1 MDSIE
6 DLQAI
11 VAYSDQLGEAFFA
24 VDRDWRLVAANGIA
38 LRFAGMTLDQVVG
51 RTYWDLIPSQA
62 GSSNEAMLRNAM
74 AARTRSELLAESRLH
89 PGRYLRGIAIPLRD
103 GLAISFRD
111 VTEQRALEREREA
124 QLVRSENRLR
134 LALDATQLGTWDFDP
149 QTQELSWDARC
160 RTLFGVPLDAP
171 VSYETF
177 VQVLHPDDRD
187 EVLAAA
193 AAALDPNGSGVLR
206 VEHRICDLGTGEE
219 RWIAGRGQ
227 GFFEGGRPVRLIGT
241 SYDIT
246 ERKRVERALRESEA
260 RLRTIADNIPNGM
273 VYQVIRET
281 DGRVRFT
288 YVSQAVE
295 RLHGISAEA
304 VMADPDVLDRQ
315 ILDEFRPALETL
327 RREADTAK
335 QEISIEIP
343 MRMPSGEVRW
353 FHRSSAPRP
362 LPDGLSV
369 WDGVEI
375 DITERKRSETALR
388 ESETRLRLALDAGR
402 MAVWAWDGLTGTLK
416 TSPELNRM
424 LGFPPDHVLSIEEAR
439 SRYYPG
445 EGERIRGA
453 GQAAMARGERYFE
466 VEYRSVMP
474 DGELR
479 WLMLR
484 AEISLTPEGTPAGV
498 VGVLLDV
505 TDRKASE
512 EALREREAVLRDALG
527 AAAMAIF
534 DVDHLTG
541 QVRPSARLNEIYGYP
556 PDRPLTVEDLRA
568 RYHPEDREHL
578 QAVFAA
584 ANDPSVRQFE
594 MELRL
599 LMPDGTPRW
608 IDGRGEYVRDEA
620 GRVLRSR
627 GVLLDITE
635 RKRWEERQQLLVNE
649 LNHRVK
655 NTLATVQSIANQSLR
670 NAATPAQAR
679 GDIEGRLIAL
689 SRAHDVL
696 TREGWEGANL
706 REIVAHAIEP
716 FGQRFVVQGP
726 DLRLLPRMALALAMA
741 LQELATN
748 AVKYGALSNET
759 GEVEIAWTADD
770 HRHLALT
777 WTERGGPAVAPPN
790 RRGFGSRLIERSLAS
805 DLGGTVA
812 LRFEPGGVVC
822 TIAAPLPD
830 PSASDVAA

>member
-1 MDSIE
+1 
-6 DLQAI
+6 
-11 VAYSDQLGEAFFA
+11 
-24 VDRDWRLVAANGIA
+24 
-38 LRFAGMTLDQVVG
+38 
-51 RTYWDLIPSQA
+51 
-62 GSSNEAMLRNAM
+62 
-74 AARTRSELLAESRLH
+74 
-89 PGRYLRGIAIPLRD
+89 
-103 GLAISFRD
+103 
-111 VTEQRALEREREA
+111 
-124 QLVRSENRLR
+124 
-134 LALDATQLGTWDFDP
+134 
-149 QTQELSWDARC
+149 
-160 RTLFGVPLDAP
+160 
-171 VSYETF
+171 
-177 VQVLHPDDRD
+177 
-187 EVLAAA
+187 
-193 AAALDPNGSGVLR
+193 
-206 VEHRICDLGTGEE
+206 
-219 RWIAGRGQ
+219 
-227 GFFEGGRPVRLIGT
+227 
-241 SYDIT
+241 
-246 ERKRVERALRESEA
+246 
-260 RLRTIADNIPNGM
+260 
-273 VYQVIRET
+273 
-281 DGRVRFT
+281 
-288 YVSQAVE
+288 
-295 RLHGISAEA
+295 
-304 VMADPDVLDRQ
+304 
-315 ILDEFRPALETL
+315 
-327 RREADTAK
+327 
-335 QEISIEIP
+335 
-343 MRMPSGEVRW
+343 
-353 FHRSSAPRP
+353 
-362 LPDGLSV
+362 
-369 WDGVEI
+369 
-375 DITERKRSETALR
+375 
-388 ESETRLRLALDAGR
+388 
-402 MAVWAWDGLTGTLK
+402 
-416 TSPELNRM
+416 
-424 LGFPPDHVLSIEEAR
+424 
-439 SRYYPG
+439 
-445 EGERIRGA
+445 
-453 GQAAMARGERYFE
+453 
-466 VEYRSVMP
+466 
-474 DGELR
+474 
-479 WLMLR
+479 
-484 AEISLTPEGTPAGV
+484 

-830 PSASDVAA
+830 PSATDVAA